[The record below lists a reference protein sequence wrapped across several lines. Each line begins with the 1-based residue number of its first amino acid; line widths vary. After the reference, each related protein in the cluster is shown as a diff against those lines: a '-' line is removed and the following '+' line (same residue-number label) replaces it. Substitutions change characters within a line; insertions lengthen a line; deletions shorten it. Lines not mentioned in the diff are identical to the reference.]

1 MKKRIVITT
10 KQGRFLRHS
19 YGTLTLDKNEALI
32 LNELPKDVELFKQ
45 SILKEH
51 SAWEGVEFE
60 DAD

>member
-1 MKKRIVITT
+1 MKQRIIIHT
-10 KQGRFLRHS
+10 KQGSFFKHS

-32 LNELPKDVELFKQ
+32 LNELPKDVELFRQ

-51 SAWEGVEFE
+51 SAWEAVEFQ